1 MIKTNNGEKM
11 ENDLKIQKY
20 LADCGLMSRRAAEK
34 EIEQGFVRINGEPA
48 KIGQRVN
55 PMKDRVEYKGAVVVK
70 KRGVHHTYLMLNK
83 PCGYVTT
90 MSDDK
95 GRKTVAD
102 LITDVGVR
110 VYPVGRLDMD
120 SEGLLLFT
128 DDGELANAL
137 THPRHH
143 IAKYYDVT
151 VEGAVNR
158 PTLAKLSSEMEID
171 GYTIL
176 PVECHVLKKSEE
188 KTVIRMVLFEGRNR
202 QIRKM
207 CEHCELSV
215 KKLRRVAMGDL
226 ELDVAKGKWRY
237 LDKVEVD
244 YLKEVCGL
252 TESKALKAAGAKK
265 GAPKETPRGRGTA
278 PKGAPRR
285 NTPKKQ

>member
-1 MIKTNNGEKM
+1 M

-34 EIEQGFVRINGEPA
+34 EIAAGLVKINGEVA
-48 KIGQRVN
+48 EIGQRVH
-55 PMKDRVEYKGAVVVK
+55 PIKDRVEYKGAVVAK
-70 KRGVHHTYLMLNK
+70 KRGVHNTYLMLNK
-83 PCGYVTT
+83 PTGYVTT

-102 LITDVGVR
+102 LVADVGVR

-137 THPRHH
+137 THPRHR

-151 VEGAVNR
+151 VEGVVSR
-158 PTLAKLSSEMEID
+158 PTLTKLSSEMEID
-171 GYTIL
+171 GYRIL
-176 PVECHVLKKSEE
+176 PVECHILKKSEE

-207 CEHCELSV
+207 CEQCELVV

-237 LDKVEVD
+237 LDKVEVN
-244 YLKEVCGL
+244 YLKEACGL
-252 TESKALKAAGAKK
+252 LEQKK
-265 GAPKETPRGRGTA
+265 GPS
-278 PKGAPRR
+278 PKGKGKR
-285 NTPKKQ
+285 

>member
-1 MIKTNNGEKM
+1 M
-11 ENDLKIQKY
+11 ENDVKIQKY
-20 LADCGLMSRRAAEK
+20 IADCGLMSRRAAEK
-34 EIEQGFVRINGEPA
+34 EIEAGQVKINGEVA
-48 KIGQRVN
+48 EIGQRVR
-55 PMKDRVEYKGAVVVK
+55 PGKDRVEYKGAVVAK
-70 KRGVHHTYLMLNK
+70 KRGTHHTYLMLNK
-83 PCGYVTT
+83 PTGYVTT

-102 LITDVGVR
+102 LVADVEVR

-128 DDGELANAL
+128 DDGELTNAL

-158 PTLAKLSSEMEID
+158 PTLAKLSGEMEID
-171 GYTIL
+171 GYKIL
-176 PVECHVLKKSEE
+176 PVECHILKKSEE

-207 CEHCELSV
+207 CEQCELVV

-226 ELDVAKGKWRY
+226 ELDIAKGKWRY

-244 YLKEVCGL
+244 YLREACGL
-252 TESKALKAAGAKK
+252 LPSGKEETKKPAKGVKKPADKSGTKKPAGGQGRAAAKEGK
-265 GAPKETPRGRGTA
+265 KPY
-278 PKGAPRR
+278 
-285 NTPKKQ
+285 PKKK